1 MSIDIDLQK
10 YFTKSE
16 INSLW
21 SVENLHHYLT
31 HSAST
36 LSSAAPELAS
46 RLLSELIATFDSAVE
61 GKNPYSVMLRF
72 GHAETMMPLLAL
84 MHVPGCYYMT
94 NYFDT
99 VGLHWRDFYVVPM
112 ASNIQMILFRSE
124 SGKYY
129 LRVDLNEQP
138 VPLIPGRQTIYIP
151 WATAR
156 EYLNRCL
163 PLQYQN

>member
-1 MSIDIDLQK
+1 
-10 YFTKSE
+10 
-16 INSLW
+16 
-21 SVENLHHYLT
+21 
-31 HSAST
+31 
-36 LSSAAPELAS
+36 
-46 RLLSELIATFDSAVE
+46 
-61 GKNPYSVMLRF
+61 
-72 GHAETMMPLLAL
+72 
-84 MHVPGCYYMT
+84 MT

-112 ASNIQMILFRSE
+112 ASNLQMILFRSE

-163 PLQYQN
+163 PIQYQN